1 MLNVYAMNKKSNER
15 MNIMGYFP
23 EDENEKKDSQN
34 NHITELEA
42 RLKREEEE
50 RQLRLKNKGNKS
62 GSKLGYFISGLSGVV
77 VGALLLWLLLPS
89 LANQLPGSNEINSI
103 SSESSNSTINQT
115 ATEVTTD
122 VTNAVEKV
130 SSAVVGITNI
140 QKVAPNFWNQSTGT
154 EQAVGSGSGIVY
166 KVEKDFAFI
175 VTNHH
180 VVEAAEQ
187 IEVTLEDGEKVE
199 AQLVGS
205 DIWTDLAIISI
216 PSEGIETVAQFGDSD
231 ILKQGETVIA
241 IGNPLGLEFYGSVTT
256 GVISGKDRSV
266 PVDLNEDGVEDWS
279 TEVLQTD
286 AAINQGNSGGALI
299 NIAGDLI
306 GINSMKIAQ
315 SSVEGLGFAIP
326 INSAIPIIEQLE
338 KHGEVQRPTMGIS
351 LVDLTEVPAY
361 YQQQTLQLP
370 EEVTNGVVIS
380 QVVRGSAA
388 DKAGLQQYDVI
399 VEMDGQKI
407 ENSIQL
413 RKHLYNEKAIGDTLQ
428 IKVYR
433 EGKIVEAQLELVE
446 NAQL

>member
-1 MLNVYAMNKKSNER
+1 MLNVYAITMKKNER
-15 MNIMGYFP
+15 MNGMGYFP
-23 EDENEKKDSQN
+23 EDEKNKVQDER
-34 NHITELEA
+34 IAELEA

-50 RQLRLKNKGNKS
+50 KKQRQYKKG
-62 GSKLGYFISGLSGVV
+62 GSKTGYFLSGLSGVV

-89 LANQLPGSNEINSI
+89 LANQLPGANEV
-103 SSESSNSTINQT
+103 SSATNNTTGSTINQT
-115 ATEVTTD
+115 ATEVITD
-122 VTNAVEKV
+122 VTSAVEKV

-140 QKVAPNFWNQSTGT
+140 QKVAPNFWNQGTGSA
-154 EQAVGSGSGIVY
+154 EAVGSGSGVVY
-166 KVEKDFAFI
+166 KIEKDFAFI
-175 VTNHH
+175 VTNYH
-180 VVEAAEQ
+180 VIDGAEQ
-187 IEVTLEDGEKVE
+187 IEVTLDDGAKVE
-199 AQLVGS
+199 AQLVGG

-231 ILKQGETVIA
+231 VLKQGETVIA

-286 AAINQGNSGGALI
+286 AAINSGNSGGALI
-299 NIAGDLI
+299 NIAGDLV

-326 INSAIPIIEQLE
+326 INSAIPVIEQLE

-370 EEVTNGVVIS
+370 EEVMNGVVIS

-388 DKAGLQQYDVI
+388 DKAGLKQYDVI

-407 ENSIQL
+407 ENAIEL
-413 RKHLYNEKAIGDTLQ
+413 RKHLYNEKTIGDTLQ

-433 EGKIVEAQLELVE
+433 AGKIVEAQLELVE

>member
-1 MLNVYAMNKKSNER
+1 MLNVYAITMKKNER
-15 MNIMGYFP
+15 MNDMGYFP
-23 EDENEKKDSQN
+23 EDEKNKVQDER
-34 NHITELEA
+34 IAELEA
-42 RLKREEEE
+42 RLKREEE
-50 RQLRLKNKGNKS
+50 RQQHQHKKG
-62 GSKLGYFISGLSGVV
+62 GSKTGYFLSGLSGVV

-89 LANQLPGSNEINSI
+89 LANQLPGTNEV
-103 SSESSNSTINQT
+103 SSGTNNTTGSTINQT
-115 ATEVTTD
+115 ATEVVTD

-140 QKVAPNFWNQSTGT
+140 QKVAPNFWNQGTGSA
-154 EQAVGSGSGIVY
+154 QAVGSGSGVVY
-166 KVEKDFAFI
+166 KIEKDFAFI
-175 VTNHH
+175 VTNYH
-180 VVEAAEQ
+180 VIDGAEQ
-187 IEVTLEDGEKVE
+187 IEVTLDDGTKVE
-199 AQLVGS
+199 AQLVGG
-205 DIWTDLAIISI
+205 DIWTDLAVISI
-216 PSEGIETVAQFGDSD
+216 PSEDIETVAQFGDSD
-231 ILKQGETVIA
+231 VLKQGETVIA

-286 AAINQGNSGGALI
+286 AAINSGNSGGALI
-299 NIAGDLI
+299 NIAGDLV

-351 LVDLTEVPAY
+351 LVDLTEVPSY

-370 EEVTNGVVIS
+370 EEVMNGVVIS

-388 DKAGLQQYDVI
+388 DKAGLKQYDVI

-407 ENSIQL
+407 ENAIEL
-413 RKHLYNEKAIGDTLQ
+413 RKHLYNEKTIGDTLQ
-428 IKVYR
+428 IKVYHA
-433 EGKIVEAQLELVE
+433 GQLVEAQLELVE

>member
-1 MLNVYAMNKKSNER
+1 MIE
-15 MNIMGYFP
+15 MGYFS
-23 EDENEKKDSQN
+23 EDEQKSGQNERIS
-34 NHITELEA
+34 ELEA

-50 RQLRLKNKGNKS
+50 KEQRQNKKNNGG
-62 GSKLGYFISGLSGVV
+62 GSKFGYFISALSGVI

-89 LANQLPGSNEINSI
+89 LANQLPGASQVT
-103 SSESSNSTINQT
+103 SNSGSGSSGSNISQT

-122 VTNAVEKV
+122 ITTAVEKV

-140 QKVAPNFWNQSTGT
+140 QEATPNFWNQNADTT
-154 EQAVGSGSGIVY
+154 QAVGSGSGVVY
-166 KVEKDFAFI
+166 KVDGKRAFI

-180 VVEAAEQ
+180 VVDGAKQ
-187 IEVTLEDGEKVE
+187 LEVTLDDGSKVE

-216 PSEGIETVAQFGDSD
+216 PSEGIDTVAKFGDSEV
-231 ILKQGETVIA
+231 LKQGETVIA
-241 IGNPLGLEFYGSVTT
+241 IGNPLGLDFYGSVTT

-279 TEVLQTD
+279 TDVLQTD
-286 AAINQGNSGGALI
+286 AAINAGNSGGALI
-299 NIAGDLI
+299 NIVGDLV
-306 GINSMKIAQ
+306 GINSMKIAE

-338 KHGEVQRPTMGIS
+338 QQGKVQRPTMGIS

-370 EEVTNGVVIS
+370 KEVTSGVVIS

-388 DKAGLQQYDVI
+388 EKAGLQQYDVI
-399 VEMDGQKI
+399 VEMDGEKI
-407 ENSIQL
+407 ENAIEL
-413 RKHLYNEKAIGDTLQ
+413 RKHLYNEKEIGDTLQ

-433 EGKIVEAQLELVE
+433 QGKLITAQLELVE